1 MNTRENYG
9 GESVRLGQRLI
20 ELRETNRLDRI
31 IVANSIYPPES
42 HQAEL
47 GDDLPYTTGQIWAAC
62 GVLAVV
68 MPAIVFGCAWMGVQ

>member
-1 MNTRENYG
+1 MNDN
-9 GESVRLGQRLI
+9 I
-20 ELRETNRLDRI
+20 KELRETNRLDRI

-47 GDDLPYTTGQIWAAC
+47 GDDLPFSTGQIWAAC

-68 MPAIVFGCAWMGVQ
+68 MPAIVFGCAWMGVL

>member
-1 MNTRENYG
+1 MNDN
-9 GESVRLGQRLI
+9 I
-20 ELRETNRLDRI
+20 KELREINRLDRI

-68 MPAIVFGCAWMGVQ
+68 MPAIVFGCAWMGVL